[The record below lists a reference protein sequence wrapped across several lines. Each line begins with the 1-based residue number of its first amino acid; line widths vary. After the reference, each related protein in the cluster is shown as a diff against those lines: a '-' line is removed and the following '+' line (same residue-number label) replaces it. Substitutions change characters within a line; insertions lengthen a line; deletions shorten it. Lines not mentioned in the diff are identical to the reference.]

1 MVNPRE
7 SIKYDIPKEWVENF
21 KKGCCPVCAKT
32 KFEFDKG
39 MKVYCSKKC
48 RGLYSEGIYTWQE
61 KRDKVLKERG
71 AKCEKCKKTQKQ
83 LSKYKEDYK
92 EEQKKKYIEEHPE
105 LLEQRRKELMEE
117 AEEKYQKALNLK
129 AEDLFLYDIKELP
142 WSYDGLEV
150 DHIKP
155 VALGGDMFDE
165 NNLKVLCYTCHKEK
179 TSDDA
184 KKIALLRKKEKMEKK
199 GQKELKNT
207 TTGGSQ

>member
-129 AEDLFLYDIKELP
+129 AALECFWPRLSRGGIMLFDEYALHEWSGETKAVDEYFVDKLNINIKTLTWTNAPAAYIIKE
-142 WSYDGLEV
+142 
-150 DHIKP
+150 
-155 VALGGDMFDE
+155 
-165 NNLKVLCYTCHKEK
+165 
-179 TSDDA
+179 
-184 KKIALLRKKEKMEKK
+184 
-199 GQKELKNT
+199 
-207 TTGGSQ
+207 

>member
-7 SIKYDIPKEWVENF
+7 NIKYDIPKEWVENF

-48 RGLYSEGIYTWQE
+48 RELYSERIYTWQE

-71 AKCEKCKKTQKQ
+71 EVCEKCKKTIKQ

-92 EEQKKKYIEEHPE
+92 EKQKRKYIEAHPE

-117 AEEKYQKALNLK
+117 AEKKYQQALNLK
-129 AEDLFLYDIKELP
+129 AEDLFLYGEIEDLP
-142 WSYDGLEV
+142 WAYDSFEV

-155 VALGGDMFDE
+155 VSLGGDMFNED
-165 NNLKVLCYTCHKEK
+165 NLKVLCYTCHKEK
-179 TSDDA
+179 TKNDA
-184 KKIALLRKKEKMEKK
+184 KEIALLRKKEKMKK
-199 GQKELKNT
+199 KEQTQLK
-207 TTGGSQ
+207 